1 MRDLILEKVYTYG
14 YLPIMPVNARDKAG
28 TNGDNQGQAGTN
40 RDNAGKYRDKAWI
53 LFGYFWNTFEILFG
67 YF

>member
-1 MRDLILEKVYTYG
+1 
-14 YLPIMPVNARDKAG
+14 MPVNARDNAG

-53 LFGYFWNTFEILFG
+53 LLGYFWNTFEILFG